1 MRKPQSLRRRE
12 PRFDAPQKESPMKK
26 LTLFLL
32 FSLFAATARAVP
44 LNIVNVSAPPINCV
58 FDASC
63 TVVVN
68 DTTAPINLPGSG
80 TGFFQSR
87 TFRGL
92 PGSAAAGLYAYE
104 YRVDLRN
111 ALALTNIGC
120 VNSVTLNFGPVV
132 STLDFNGDGTRNDQV
147 FVVTGGGL
155 GSVGIASADS
165 VGDQITFNF
174 TSPVCAGG
182 QSRAGQSSFFWG
194 LVSARPPRF
203 VTASVAHTGGTAL
216 SIQARAPSNLVRA
229 GGRRRG

>member
-1 MRKPQSLRRRE
+1 
-12 PRFDAPQKESPMKK
+12 MKK

-32 FSLFAATARAVP
+32 FSLCAATTAQAIP
-44 LNIVNVSAPPINCV
+44 LSIVNVSAPPINCV

-92 PGSAAAGLYAYE
+92 PGSPAAGRYAYL

-111 ALALTNIGC
+111 AVGVTNIGC

-132 STLDFNGDGTRNDQV
+132 STLDFNGDGTSDQA
-147 FVVTGGGL
+147 FVVTGGGI
-155 GSVGIASADS
+155 GSVGVASADK
-165 VGDQITFNF
+165 VGNNITFTF
-174 TSPVCAGG
+174 SSPVCAGSSPG
-182 QSRAGQSSFFWG
+182 KGQSSFFWG
-194 LVSARPPRF
+194 LVSAWQPRF
-203 VTASVAHTGGTAL
+203 VTASISHNSGPAL
-216 SIQARAPSNLVRA
+216 NVPGRAPKYLILKGV
-229 GGRRRG
+229 RRRG

>member
-1 MRKPQSLRRRE
+1 
-12 PRFDAPQKESPMKK
+12 MKK

-32 FSLFAATARAVP
+32 FSLSAATTVQAVP
-44 LNIVNVSAPPINCV
+44 LVVVNVSAPPINCV

-92 PGSAAAGLYAYE
+92 PGSPAAGKYAYL

-111 ALALTNIGC
+111 AVGTLSLGC

-132 STLDFNGDGTRNDQV
+132 STLDFNNDGTPGEQV
-147 FVVTGGGL
+147 FVVTGGGI
-155 GSVGIASADS
+155 GSVGLASADR
-165 VGDQITFNF
+165 VGNNITFTF
-174 TSPVCAGG
+174 SSPVCAGNG
-182 QSRAGQSSFFWG
+182 PGRGQSSFFWG
-194 LVSARPPRF
+194 LVSVAPPRF
-203 VTASVAHTGGTAL
+203 VPASITHTLGSAL
-216 SIQARAPSNLVRA
+216 SVQGRAPNYIFK

>member
-1 MRKPQSLRRRE
+1 
-12 PRFDAPQKESPMKK
+12 MKK

-32 FSLFAATARAVP
+32 FSLCAATAQAVP
-44 LNIVNVSAPPINCV
+44 LSVVNVSAPPINCV

-80 TGFFQSR
+80 SGFFQSR

-92 PGSAAAGLYAYE
+92 PGSPAAGKYAYL

-111 ALALTNIGC
+111 AVGILSLGC
-120 VNSVTLNFGPVV
+120 VNSVTVNFGPVV
-132 STLDFNGDGTRNDQV
+132 STLDFNGDGAASDQV
-147 FVVTGGGL
+147 FVVTGGGI

-165 VGDQITFNF
+165 VGNNITFTFN
-174 TSPVCAGG
+174 SPVCAGSG
-182 QSRAGQSSFFWG
+182 PGRGQSSFFWG
-194 LVSARPPRF
+194 LVSVSPPRF
-203 VTASVAHTGGTAL
+203 VTASINHNLGPAL
-216 SIQARAPSNLVRA
+216 NVQGRAPNYLSR

>member
-1 MRKPQSLRRRE
+1 
-12 PRFDAPQKESPMKK
+12 MKK
-26 LTLFLL
+26 TALFLL
-32 FSLFAATARAVP
+32 FSFFAAAAQAVP
-44 LNIVNVSAPPINCV
+44 LTVVNVSAPPINCV

-68 DTTAPINLPGSG
+68 DTTAPINLSGSG

-92 PGSAAAGLYAYE
+92 PGSMAAGLYAYE

-111 ALALTNIGC
+111 AVGVTNIGC

-132 STLDFNGDGTRNDQV
+132 GTLDFNGDGTRSDQV

-155 GSVGIASADS
+155 GSVGIASADQ
-165 VGDQITFNF
+165 VGNLITFNF
-174 TSPVCAGG
+174 SSPVCAGG
-182 QSRAGQSSFFWG
+182 RPGAGQSSFFWG

-203 VTASVAHTGGTAL
+203 VAATVNQTGGPAL
-216 SIQARAPSNLVRA
+216 SIQGRAPNYLIRG